1 MAQWGTVRDAIRSL
15 LVAATVAALVI
26 GVAAAVS
33 LHISASAL
41 PNEVGRVAVPVP
53 TGVSLAE
60 REKNLSRGDDRAPIA
75 SDRAL
80 QERSQLLDEQH
91 KDAEREAEDQ
101 LRRIIERDGYDPRTA
116 DTPREMGQQMAANLY
131 GWTGSQWTC
140 YDKLVMSESRWV
152 VTATNPSSG
161 AYGIPQSL
169 PGSKMASEGD
179 DWRTNPATQIKW
191 GLKYVQQR
199 YGTPCAA
206 WSFKQAN
213 NWY

>member
-1 MAQWGTVRDAIRSL
+1 MRDVIKSL
-15 LVAATVAALVI
+15 LVAATVAILVV
-26 GVAAAVS
+26 GVAATVTLHTSATAV
-33 LHISASAL
+33 
-41 PNEVGRVAVPVP
+41 PNEIGRLAVPVP
-53 TGVSLAE
+53 TGASLAE
-60 REKNLSRGDDRAPIA
+60 REKNLSRGSDRAPNV
-75 SDRAL
+75 SDKAL
-80 QERSQLLDEQH
+80 QERSKLLDEQRR
-91 KDAEREAEDQ
+91 AAQQEAEDQ

-116 DTPREMGQQMAANLY
+116 ETPREIGQQMAANLY

-140 YDKLVMSESRWV
+140 YDNLIMSESRWV

-169 PGSKMASEGD
+169 PGHKMASEGA

-199 YGTPCAA
+199 YGTACSA